1 MPTSRCA
8 AWRSIVRLPPTSTS
22 PNGMTAKA
30 ASAGTRLTSG
40 ASACSV
46 RSAPAI
52 RTSSF
57 KRNLIGSATS
67 VLTSPRPAKPR
78 IAARLAPM
86 RSCMSALALRSK
98 KSPRLITCSMSRIMN
113 AASALAMAAS
123 ASTRSLRR
131 EPVDPRAPRRH
142 VEVLV
147 VGAVVELE
155 HGGRVARAEALD
167 LLQGEAAV
175 GRALAVA
182 DAEPRLH
189 GGEDVFR
196 AAQGAGEVAADLQPV
211 ARRRLR
217 PVHRVEGDDRRHP
230 RERQLH
236 QPRDV
241 LLDCRREPAELA
253 LREPERRHERGAARG
268 IAREDLVV
276 LGERR
281 RREFRV
287 SGHTLLRSC

>member
-8 AWRSIVRLPPTSTS
+8 AWRSIVRPPTTSTS

-46 RSAPAI
+46 RSAPAS

-57 KRNLIGSATS
+57 SRNLIGSATS
-67 VLTSPRPAKPR
+67 VLTSPRPANPK

-98 KSPRLITCSMSRIMN
+98 KRPRLITCSMSRITN
-113 AASALAMAAS
+113 TASALAMAAS
-123 ASTRSLRR
+123 TSSRALRR
-131 EPVDPRAPRRH
+131 QAVEQLEHAWH
-142 VEVLV
+142 VEFLV
-147 VGAVVELE
+147 IGFVVELE

-175 GRALAVA
+175 GRAFAVA
-182 DAEPRLH
+182 DAEPRLP

-241 LLDCRREPAELA
+241 LLHRRREPAELA

-268 IAREDLVV
+268 VAREDRVV

-281 RREFRV
+281 RRELRV